1 MLGIA
6 AKYDINSIYFST
18 TMFKNAVWS
27 SFVNIVKLAMGK
39 MQNADCGKLPMGK
52 MQNTGAEKQLRNN
65 GYNAELTNTE
75 SHELSMSASD
85 KENKVLFFLRE
96 NSRTVVWLFSLS
108 YVKVQNV
115 YVAYW
120 LYYVKFVCGLMA
132 ITCRPLSSAA
142 ATILVHC
149 HRRRPSSAT

>member
-65 GYNAELTNTE
+65 
-75 SHELSMSASD
+75 
-85 KENKVLFFLRE
+85 R
-96 NSRTVVWLFSLS
+96 
-108 YVKVQNV
+108 
-115 YVAYW
+115 
-120 LYYVKFVCGLMA
+120 
-132 ITCRPLSSAA
+132 
-142 ATILVHC
+142 
-149 HRRRPSSAT
+149 